1 MTARRL
7 AAVVAGAVAVL
18 VVLLLSPASAARLGV
33 TAGNITTASATPCST
48 TAVTAGTGG
57 RSGTITSVVLSG
69 VPVPCRGLPAT
80 LRLYASDGTPLATAD
95 TTVTLASADSTTVT
109 VPAYATS
116 RAAGVA
122 LTVGT
127 WGLPVTWTAPS
138 GAAAG
143 PVTPGA
149 GTDFG
154 ALTWTRINV
163 AGAHACVSVPVSGAA
178 GTRWQ
183 IDLHLDQRPFN
194 GVTSGSG
201 FRVDPWWAGVL
212 DPDPVDGVVSVGG
225 TARNTTLTAGQ
236 SFTVTVCHDN
246 LPPPLVDP
254 ALAYSQTSGAVTGN
268 EGYAC
273 LPTTVSVTGTPEF
286 FAGWTADVDL
296 APLAAYFAAKG
307 LTVGWG
313 SLSTD
318 RGSDL
323 ALSNV
328 RGTTWRVTPKGWPTY
343 GVRDGAP
350 QTFSIC
356 ASKA

>member
-1 MTARRL
+1 MTPRRL

-18 VVLLLSPASAARLGV
+18 VVLLLSPASAARLDV
-33 TAGNITTASATPCST
+33 TAGNITTASGTPCST
-48 TAVTAGTGG
+48 AAVAAGTGG

-69 VPVPCRGLPAT
+69 VPAPCRGLQAT

-95 TTVTLASADSTTVT
+95 TTVTLAPADSTTVT

-116 RAAGVA
+116 RAAGLA

-127 WGLPVTWTAPS
+127 WGLPVTWTGPS
-138 GAAAG
+138 GSTSG
-143 PVTPGA
+143 PVTPGE
-149 GTDFG
+149 GTVFG
-154 ALTWTRINV
+154 PLTWTRLNV

-178 GTRWQ
+178 GTTWK

-194 GVTSGSG
+194 GVASGSG

-212 DPDPVDGVVSVGG
+212 DPTPVGGVVSVGG
-225 TARNTTLTAGQ
+225 TARNATLTVGQ
-236 SFTVTVCHDN
+236 SFTVTVCHDG
-246 LPPPLVDP
+246 LPPPVVDP
-254 ALAYSQTSGAVTGN
+254 ALGYSQTSGVVTGN

-273 LPTTVSVTGTPEF
+273 FPTTVSVTGTPEF

-307 LTVGWG
+307 LSISWT

-323 ALSNV
+323 ALSTV
-328 RGTTWRVTPKGWPTY
+328 RGTTWRVTPRGWPTY

-350 QTFSIC
+350 QTFAIC
-356 ASKA
+356 ASKV